1 MKRNKTAGLD
11 KVVKVMLTVL
21 ENLVIDKQ
29 SDKWNMTGKIKSIS
43 VDQFFIELPKRP
55 SENEQKCHW
64 AITFMG
70 EILN

>member
-29 SDKWNMTGKIKSIS
+29 SDK
-43 VDQFFIELPKRP
+43 
-55 SENEQKCHW
+55 
-64 AITFMG
+64 
-70 EILN
+70 